1 MTYTACITCKEPFS
15 KANVFTVE
23 GYMECDISGMCEIC
37 FDRLF
42 EDAWD
47 EDYEEED

>member
-23 GYMECDISGMCEIC
+23 GARETQLSGMCECC
-37 FDRLF
+37 FDALF
-42 EDAWD
+42 EGMDD
-47 EDYEEED
+47 EEEYD